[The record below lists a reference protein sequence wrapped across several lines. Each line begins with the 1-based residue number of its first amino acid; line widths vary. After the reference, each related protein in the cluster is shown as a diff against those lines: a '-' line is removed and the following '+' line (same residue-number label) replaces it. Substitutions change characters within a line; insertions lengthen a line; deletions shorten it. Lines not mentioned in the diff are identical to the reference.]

1 EKVPSTEMAATIHS
15 LYQQGA
21 MHVAYY
27 PDDPIKDHP
36 DVNVMHKAFAEKSSR
51 LVP

>member
-1 EKVPSTEMAATIHS
+1 
-15 LYQQGA
+15 
-21 MHVAYY
+21 

-51 LVP
+51 LVS

>member
-1 EKVPSTEMAATIHS
+1 
-15 LYQQGA
+15 